1 MVVGRGDGRLGRNS
15 LLGRDSADGLS
26 PAGVAAGAAFHRGAG
41 AAAVF
46 LPARGAASAGPPS
59 GSGGRR
65 GLETMELS
73 QIPAALQSRLRLSVI
88 AALLSG
94 PKKFRTLQD
103 LTGPPPVTWA
113 NSWNSWRKRDTW
125 TAKRSSWAAGPI
137 PPIVCSPM
145 GGSNLPSMWPCWNLF
160 WPRQRRRSQR
170 RKSCRSETSLRQLFW
185 FAVKPS
191 VGRGPRCVR
200 SR

>member
-1 MVVGRGDGRLGRNS
+1 
-15 LLGRDSADGLS
+15 
-26 PAGVAAGAAFHRGAG
+26 
-41 AAAVF
+41 
-46 LPARGAASAGPPS
+46 
-59 GSGGRR
+59 
-65 GLETMELS
+65 MELS

-103 LTGPPPVTWA
+103 LTGATAGNLGKQLEQLEEEGYLDSKKEFVGRRPQYHLSSAPLWAGAIYPVC
-113 NSWNSWRKRDTW
+113 
-125 TAKRSSWAAGPI
+125 GPESLLAQAEEEKPEI
-137 PPIVCSPM
+137 
-145 GGSNLPSMWPCWNLF
+145 
-160 WPRQRRRSQR
+160 
-170 RKSCRSETSLRQLFW
+170 KSCRSETSLRQLFW